1 MDDLMNTTACTLP
14 TARRPLR
21 LAEFDALFTERVR
34 SVERDG
40 DVVRMRLAGS
50 AGLRARV
57 LDLTEREKDCCSFF
71 TFLIE
76 GHDDEL
82 TLQISVPPERR
93 DILTALVD
101 RATELST

>member
-1 MDDLMNTTACTLP
+1 MP
-14 TARRPLR
+14 TALRPLR
-21 LAEFDALFTERVR
+21 LAEFDALFTESAR
-34 SVERDG
+34 SVELDG

-57 LDLTEREKDCCSFF
+57 RELVEREKACCSFF
-71 TFLIE
+71 TFLVE
-76 GHDDEL
+76 GHDGDL